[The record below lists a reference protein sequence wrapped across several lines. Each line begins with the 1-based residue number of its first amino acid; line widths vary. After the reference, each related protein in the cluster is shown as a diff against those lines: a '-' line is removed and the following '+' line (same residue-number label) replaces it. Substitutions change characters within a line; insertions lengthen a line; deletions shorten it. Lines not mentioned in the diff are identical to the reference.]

1 MTRLGVNNRDNP
13 TRRRTRSPLLRG
25 DIKLG
30 VKARYK
36 AIVHRGDG
44 EAIRESGWSD
54 NLLLSNG
61 IDVLLRPRN
70 AADTADLSDKGCW
83 CVVGAGNTAAS
94 MEQTSLASYLGK
106 ASSVVSV
113 AVDRQYATP
122 PYTYKVTRRFRFY
135 PNTDTIAWNVSE
147 AGLCFVDSAAD
158 PRSLTSSSAAVHSRA
173 LILDDFGDPT
183 TISVNFPGGEYLDI
197 IHEWTWYVMTEWTST
212 MNLSIHGVPTSHD
225 IVLRPS
231 SMDAPADSNSPYGW
245 GTAHATYA
253 TEPAVGGTSRVQTV
267 YGTTAV
273 QNSVRGST
281 IAGNGSITTAGDV
294 PGFAFTQLKKANSLT
309 PLAYTL
315 GTHYRDWDVVW
326 SLTNGNGIAGGLNLF
341 NFLFLFGEWQMSVDP
356 AIDKTSDDK
365 LRLRLRFSIAN
376 VP

>member
-1 MTRLGVNNRDNP
+1 MSRNMI
-13 TRRRTRSPLLRG
+13 RG

-83 CVVGAGNTAAS
+83 CVAGAGSTPAS
-94 MEQTSLASYLGK
+94 MGQTALTSYLGK

-113 AVDRQYATP
+113 TVDRQYATP

-147 AGLCFVDSAAD
+147 AGLCFVDSASD
-158 PRSLTSSSAAVHSRA
+158 PRSATSSGSAVHSRA

-197 IHEWTWYVMTEWTST
+197 IHEWTWYVMTEWTAT
-212 MNLSIHGVPTSHD
+212 MNLSIRGVPTSHD

-231 SMDAPADSNSPYGW
+231 SMDAPADSNSAYGW
-245 GTAHATYA
+245 GTAHATYVA
-253 TEPAVGGTSRVQTV
+253 EPAVGGTSRVQTV
-267 YGTTAV
+267 WGTVSV
-273 QNSVRGST
+273 QNSIRGST
-281 IAGNGSITTAGDV
+281 IAGNGSITTAGAV
-294 PGFAFTQLKKANSLT
+294 PGYAFTQLKKANTMT

-315 GTHYRDWDVVW
+315 GTHYRDWDIVW
-326 SLTNGNGIAGGLNLF
+326 SLTNGNDIAGGLNLF
-341 NFLFLFGEWQMSVDP
+341 NFLFLFGEWQMSTNP

-376 VP
+376 LP